1 MMPPLRTLTIANS
14 AILSYNPRNLL
25 EKRFQTRNRIT
36 YRDLQKKK
44 IFLATQDHSLGSLI
58 SGYSTGAGR
67 AGFSSLFANR
77 KKEGHS
83 RHLPT
88 TRASAGQGI
97 AQKSASVP
105 DSDRLVRI
113 ERSDFAQAAKIG
125 LMMESSSRR
134 ISRSLSG
141 LGKPFFNARALRLWF

>member
-1 MMPPLRTLTIANS
+1 MI
-14 AILSYNPRNLL
+14 Y
-25 EKRFQTRNRIT
+25 
-36 YRDLQKKK
+36 KKK

-67 AGFSSLFANR
+67 AGFSSLFAYR

-88 TRASAGQGI
+88 TRASAVQRI

-113 ERSDFAQAAKIG
+113 ERSSDFAQAAKIG

-134 ISRSLSG
+134 ISRSLSD
-141 LGKPFFNARALRLWF
+141 LGNPFFNARALRLWF

>member
-1 MMPPLRTLTIANS
+1 MMPLLRTLKIANS
-14 AILSYNPRNLL
+14 AILSYNPRISW
-25 EKRFQTRNRIT
+25 RNGFRQEIGSPT
-36 YRDLQKKK
+36 MIYKKK

-88 TRASAGQGI
+88 TRASAVQRI

-125 LMMESSSRR
+125 LMMESSRRR

>member
-1 MMPPLRTLTIANS
+1 MI
-14 AILSYNPRNLL
+14 Y
-25 EKRFQTRNRIT
+25 
-36 YRDLQKKK
+36 KKK

-88 TRASAGQGI
+88 TRASAVQRI

-113 ERSDFAQAAKIG
+113 ERLDFAQAAKIG

>member
-1 MMPPLRTLTIANS
+1 MMPPLRTLKIANS

-36 YRDLQKKK
+36 YHDLQKK

-113 ERSDFAQAAKIG
+113 ERLD
-125 LMMESSSRR
+125 
-134 ISRSLSG
+134 
-141 LGKPFFNARALRLWF
+141 LG

>member
-1 MMPPLRTLTIANS
+1 MMPPLRTLKIANS

-36 YRDLQKKK
+36 YHDLQKK

-88 TRASAGQGI
+88 TRASAVQRI

>member
-1 MMPPLRTLTIANS
+1 MPPLRTLKIANS

-25 EKRFQTRNRIT
+25 EKRFQARNRIT
-36 YRDLQKKK
+36 YHDLQKK

-88 TRASAGQGI
+88 TRASAVQRI

-105 DSDRLVRI
+105 DSDRLARV
-113 ERSDFAQAAKIG
+113 ERLDFAQAAKIG

>member
-1 MMPPLRTLTIANS
+1 MI
-14 AILSYNPRNLL
+14 Y
-25 EKRFQTRNRIT
+25 
-36 YRDLQKKK
+36 KKK

-88 TRASAGQGI
+88 TRASAVQRI

-141 LGKPFFNARALRLWF
+141 LGKPFFKARALRLWF

>member
-1 MMPPLRTLTIANS
+1 MI
-14 AILSYNPRNLL
+14 Y
-25 EKRFQTRNRIT
+25 
-36 YRDLQKKK
+36 KKN
-44 IFLATQDHSLGSLI
+44 FLATQDHSLGSPI

-83 RHLPT
+83 RHPPT
-88 TRASAGQGI
+88 TRASAVQRM

-113 ERSDFAQAAKIG
+113 ERLDLGQAAKIG
-125 LMMESSSRR
+125 LMMESSSRK

-141 LGKPFFNARALRLWF
+141 LAKPFFNARALRLWF